1 VLKHAGL
8 KATLAAL
15 CAELR
20 TDDIDCAFTGA
31 GDFDGIDQTAA
42 LCLFRISQEALNN
55 VIKHAAARHVVVRL
69 VRTDGVAELTI
80 DDDGRGFDASRVRAR
95 GTGLGLAGMS
105 ERARLAGGTVTIGAE
120 PGRGTRVLVRI
131 PLHPHTV

>member
-1 VLKHAGL
+1 L
-8 KATLAAL
+8 
-15 CAELR
+15 LR

-55 VIKHAAARHVVVRL
+55 VLKHAAARHVVVRL

-95 GTGLGLAGMS
+95 VPGSAW
-105 ERARLAGGTVTIGAE
+105 RACPSAPAWQGGPSRSAPNPVGE
-120 PGRGTRVLVRI
+120 PGSSCGFPSTRRRFE
-131 PLHPHTV
+131 PQRPWRS